1 MDHKDEYELISHT
14 HLADCTIFLVDVLY
28 RPLHLHKELELCYVL
43 DGSATISNNA
53 ETLSAAKG
61 DLLLFDSGR
70 AHEICSNEGGIRLL
84 AVQLSKQIC
93 RRYCPQISNIRFMPC
108 LITAYF
114 SPWERSNF
122 QETMLQTFG
131 VYLSA
136 DLADLFSCMSGINH
150 LLSML
155 VRHVPHQILSGD
167 ACAVRAKNEDR
178 LHRVLQYLQAHFQDP
193 IRLSDLAAMENLT
206 TTYLSHFFKEHLH
219 ITFQEYLTRL
229 RLEAAMYLLKSTNMT
244 VTDIAYEC
252 GFSDPKYLNQSL
264 SKQFHTT
271 PQNWRKMGAQPE
283 RYIRKSSPYTL
294 QHILTEVEVRE
305 QLPLLFCKD

>member
-1 MDHKDEYELISHT
+1 MTHTDEYELISHT
-14 HLADCTIFLVDVLY
+14 RLADCTIFLVDVLY

-43 DGSATISNNA
+43 DGSATISNNSEKFA
-53 ETLSAAKG
+53 AAKG

-70 AHEICSNEGGIRLL
+70 AHEICSNEGGTRLL
-84 AVQLSKQIC
+84 AIQLSKHVC
-93 RRYCPQISNIRFMPC
+93 RRYCPQIKNIRFVPC
-108 LITAYF
+108 LITAHF
-114 SPWERSNF
+114 PPRERANF
-122 QETMLQTFG
+122 KEAMLQTVG
-131 VYLSA
+131 AYLSA
-136 DLADLFSCMSGINH
+136 DLADLFDCMSSINH

-155 VRHVPHQILSGD
+155 VRHVPHQMLSSD
-167 ACAVRAKNEDR
+167 ACAVCAKNEER
-178 LHRVLQYLQAHFQDP
+178 LHRILQYLQAHFQEP
-193 IRLSDLAAMENLT
+193 IRLSDLAAMEDLT

-271 PQNWRKMGAQPE
+271 PQNWRKLGAQPE
-283 RYIRKSSPYTL
+283 RYIRKSNPYTL
-294 QHILTEVEVRE
+294 QHILTEQEVRE
-305 QLPLLFCKD
+305 QLPLLWPKD